1 MGIQQVKNTPQAQ
14 ESDTPMESKP
24 LFKKMDPTLL
34 LDQHPKQQL
43 MPEPQEDTPN
53 KLDQKQ
59 PQEHSINT
67 TQQEHT
73 KAQKQEKPQSQ
84 EIFAKEEK
92 NQTTTTSYTKGK
104 TGVRRYDYPG
114 MDDGSRCPQRGGK
127 RRGRKVKGSCGM
139 NPDTNRCARGF
150 SNENGWCELGGKKGT
165 RKSPNMKRRCVANPL
180 ARRFLG
186 MPKAKKAS
194 PKPRRSKRLAKKAA
208 KKSPKKA
215 AKKSPKKAKKSPKKA
230 KKSPKKAGKSPKKA

>member
-34 LDQHPKQQL
+34 LDHQPQQQL

-59 PQEHSINT
+59 QQDHSTNI

-73 KAQKQEKPQSQ
+73 KALEQEKPQLQ

-92 NQTTTTSYTKGK
+92 TK
-104 TGVRRYDYPG
+104 
-114 MDDGSRCPQRGGK
+114 
-127 RRGRKVKGSCGM
+127 
-139 NPDTNRCARGF
+139 
-150 SNENGWCELGGKKGT
+150 
-165 RKSPNMKRRCVANPL
+165 PL
-180 ARRFLG
+180 LLHTL
-186 MPKAKKAS
+186 KAKPVSADTITQEWMMVPDAHKEEEKEEAE
-194 PKPRRSKRLAKKAA
+194 K
-208 KKSPKKA
+208 
-215 AKKSPKKAKKSPKKA
+215 
-230 KKSPKKAGKSPKKA
+230 

>member
-34 LDQHPKQQL
+34 LDHQPQQQL

-59 PQEHSINT
+59 QQEHSTNI

-73 KAQKQEKPQSQ
+73 KALEQEKPQLQ

-92 NQTTTTSYTKGK
+92 TKPLLLH
-104 TGVRRYDYPG
+104 TL
-114 MDDGSRCPQRGGK
+114 
-127 RRGRKVKGSCGM
+127 KVKLVFADTITQEWM
-139 NPDTNRCARGF
+139 MVPDALKEEDMMITMKWKEDMKKMRWKVDMKKMRWN
-150 SNENGWCELGGKKGT
+150 NLEL
-165 RKSPNMKRRCVANPL
+165 VAD
-180 ARRFLG
+180 
-186 MPKAKKAS
+186 S
-194 PKPRRSKRLAKKAA
+194 IQ
-208 KKSPKKA
+208 
-215 AKKSPKKAKKSPKKA
+215 
-230 KKSPKKAGKSPKKA
+230 